1 MHALP
6 GIHQCIKETRVI
18 QQRVNALV
26 TQSLLR
32 LVDGMPR
39 TACHKAHSELR
50 IFPAQPGPNV
60 CGNHGR
66 LLSVGAD
73 VSRPRTHTAA
83 PCLLLS
89 VRGPRDRSRRPVF
102 AALLLNPSASV
113 LYLAIPAHNEVATIG
128 VLLWRLRS
136 VLAEFPRE
144 YEVVVYDDASSDET
158 ADVAEQYVQS
168 MPVTVLRGTKS
179 VGYAGA
185 VDALIRHVS
194 GHTRYPRRDAMLL
207 LQGDFTDPPGIVPE
221 FARRFEGGADLVIGE
236 RTAVVDA
243 PSPVRRLFTAAGWA
257 LRPFVRVD
265 GVRDLTGSMRLIR
278 VSVLR
283 DALRNAGDTSICEGD
298 SWTAN
303 ADLLLRLVPHAR
315 RVESVPM
322 EPTYGVRMR
331 DSRRVIMR
339 DALAALRWG
348 WRARGRR
355 AAPTSAPESTV
366 EPAPRNARGTPPT
379 SRRREEPELSVDRLR
394 ERTRDRGRG
403 DSSLEEAPVPGRRDG
418 RRTRDAASEQRGARP
433 SSDEPISARSKRSD
447 NPTRTSATIAPA
459 SESVKKPEPESLR
472 VPREGRNSRQRPKD
486 VSPAIESSV
495 GLTDPFAAPANSAR
509 QRAPRAVPKA
519 TPAPA
524 TPPTEPRT
532 EPRAESPYAD
542 EPARERRMDV
552 DDAASRIEIGEN
564 AIESQASADEGDDAA
579 ETSDSAVGADD
590 MDARERKRRRN
601 RRSRRRKSKSRAGG
615 VVDAGPDDAAPSAA
629 STNDAERTLEHPL
642 PGEQQESRRPERN
655 RDENSDDT
663 GVVAGDDATDSV
675 ADDGVDAQTRSRRRG
690 RRGRRGGARR
700 ARGRG
705 RDADGSDPAAPEASS
720 ADTSPKADASSA
732 DTSTADA
739 ASNEGTRRPPHSDDS
754 A

>member
-1 MHALP
+1 M
-6 GIHQCIKETRVI
+6 
-18 QQRVNALV
+18 
-26 TQSLLR
+26 
-32 LVDGMPR
+32 
-39 TACHKAHSELR
+39 
-50 IFPAQPGPNV
+50 
-60 CGNHGR
+60 
-66 LLSVGAD
+66 
-73 VSRPRTHTAA
+73 
-83 PCLLLS
+83 
-89 VRGPRDRSRRPVF
+89 
-102 AALLLNPSASV
+102 

-243 PSPVRRLFTAAGWA
+243 PSPVRRLFTAAAWA
-257 LRPFVRVD
+257 LRPFVRID
-265 GVRDLTGSMRLIR
+265 GVRDLTGSMRLVR

-339 DALAALRWG
+339 DALAVLRWG

-355 AAPTSAPESTV
+355 AAPTSTPESAV
-366 EPAPRNARGTPPT
+366 EPAPRNARSSAPTP
-379 SRRREEPELSVDRLR
+379 RRRDEPELSVDRLR

-403 DSSLEEAPVPGRRDG
+403 DSSLEEAPAPGRRDG
-418 RRTRDAASEQRGARP
+418 RRTREAASEQRSVRPPADEQVTAR
-433 SSDEPISARSKRSD
+433 
-447 NPTRTSATIAPA
+447 T
-459 SESVKKPEPESLR
+459 KK
-472 VPREGRNSRQRPKD
+472 RQRPKD
-486 VSPAIESSV
+486 VPPAIESSV
-495 GLTDPFAAPANSAR
+495 GLTDPFAAPANSVR
-509 QRAPRAVPKA
+509 PRPPRAVPTA
-519 TPAPA
+519 PPAPA
-524 TPPTEPRT
+524 APPAEPRT
-532 EPRAESPYAD
+532 ESPYAD
-542 EPARERRMDV
+542 EPVRDLGVDMALPREVVTGAPIESGAREDDV
-552 DDAASRIEIGEN
+552 DAG
-564 AIESQASADEGDDAA
+564 
-579 ETSDSAVGADD
+579 ETSDAAVGADD

-615 VVDAGPDDAAPSAA
+615 VGDGGPDDPVPSAA
-629 STNDAERTLEHPL
+629 LDDAERTLEHPL
-642 PGEQQESRRPERN
+642 PREQHASPQPQRN
-655 RDENSDDT
+655 RDGDSDDT
-663 GVVAGDDATDSV
+663 GAAAENE
-675 ADDGVDAQTRSRRRG
+675 ADNIADGGVGESVDAQARSRRRG

-705 RDADGSDPAAPEASS
+705 RDVGSSGPASPDAS
-720 ADTSPKADASSA
+720 AADASGA
-732 DTSTADA
+732 DT
-739 ASNEGTRRPPHSDDS
+739 ASNNGDRSPASSDDT

>member
-1 MHALP
+1 M
-6 GIHQCIKETRVI
+6 
-18 QQRVNALV
+18 
-26 TQSLLR
+26 
-32 LVDGMPR
+32 
-39 TACHKAHSELR
+39 
-50 IFPAQPGPNV
+50 
-60 CGNHGR
+60 
-66 LLSVGAD
+66 
-73 VSRPRTHTAA
+73 
-83 PCLLLS
+83 
-89 VRGPRDRSRRPVF
+89 
-102 AALLLNPSASV
+102 

-144 YEVVVYDDASSDET
+144 YEVVVYDDASTDET

-168 MPVTVLRGTKS
+168 MPVTVLRGTES

-243 PSPVRRLFTAAGWA
+243 PSPVRRLFTAVGWA
-257 LRPFVRVD
+257 LRLFVRID

-278 VSVLR
+278 ISVLR
-283 DALRNAGDTSICEGD
+283 DALRSAGDTCICAGD

-315 RVESVPM
+315 RVETVPM

-355 AAPTSAPESTV
+355 AAPTSAPESAV
-366 EPAPRNARGTPPT
+366 EPPPRNARGNAPAP
-379 SRRREEPELSVDRLR
+379 RRRDDPELSVDRLR

-403 DSSLEEAPVPGRRDG
+403 DSSLEEAPVPSRRDG
-418 RRTRDAASEQRGARP
+418 RRPRDAASEPRGARP
-433 SSDEPISARSKRSD
+433 SSDEPITAHNKRTG
-447 NPTRTSATIAPA
+447 NTTRPTAMVAAVLESATATEPA
-459 SESVKKPEPESLR
+459 SVR
-472 VPREGRNSRQRPKD
+472 VPREGRTQRQRPTD
-486 VSPAIESSV
+486 VAPTDASSLV
-495 GLTDPFAAPANSAR
+495 LTDPFAAPANSAR
-509 QRAPRAVPKA
+509 QRKPRTVPTTA
-519 TPAPA
+519 PAPA
-524 TPPTEPRT
+524 TPPAEPLG
-532 EPRAESPYAD
+532 EQRAESPYAD
-542 EPARERRMDV
+542 EPARDLRMDV
-552 DDAASRIEIGEN
+552 DDAVPRVGIGSDALESRTN
-564 AIESQASADEGDDAA
+564 ADEADDAA
-579 ETSDSAVGADD
+579 EASDAAVGADD

-615 VVDAGPDDAAPSAA
+615 GVDGDPDNAAPSTA
-629 STNDAERTLEHPL
+629 STDDAPTDDAPTDDAQRTLEHPL
-642 PGEQQESRRPERN
+642 PGEQRGSRRPQRD
-655 RDENSDDT
+655 RDEDSDDT
-663 GVVAGDDATDSV
+663 GAVAEDNAPDNLADDSV
-675 ADDGVDAQTRSRRRG
+675 DPQARSRRRG

-705 RDADGSDPAAPEASS
+705 REGGNG
-720 ADTSPKADASSA
+720 
-732 DTSTADA
+732 DA
-739 ASNEGTRRPPHSDDS
+739 ASPDVSGTEASGAQAANADVASNDGQRRPPHSDGT